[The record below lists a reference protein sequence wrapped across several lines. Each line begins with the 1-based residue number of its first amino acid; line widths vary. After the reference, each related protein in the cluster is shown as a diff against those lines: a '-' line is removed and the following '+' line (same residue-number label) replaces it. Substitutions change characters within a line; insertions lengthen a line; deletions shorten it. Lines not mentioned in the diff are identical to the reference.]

1 MNTEY
6 LQLSIFVDETDMRGE
21 LPLYEV
27 IVRRLLHLN
36 VNGATV
42 FSGSMGY
49 GSHGRVHR
57 QRLFGVSDDRP
68 VAIIAVDKAE
78 RIRAVVPEIRQL
90 VQEGL
95 ITVTAVEVIS

>member
-1 MNTEY
+1 MPEPEASRLVQGY
-6 LQLSIFVDETDMRGE
+6 RRAVE
-21 LPLYEV
+21 LGAPLTFEEAPGDLAGN
-27 IVRRLLHLN
+27 R
-36 VNGATV
+36 V
-42 FSGSMGY
+42 FRTTLVPIRDG
-49 GSHGRVHR
+49 HGRVHR